1 MEHLDYMTKVE
12 FILAHRN
19 NITLEEFEAIDPLKA
34 TTDFEGIKE
43 LVDRVHT
50 SLVQRLDQDEL
61 GMTLSFD
68 DEAGFFILT
77 YVSRGKSIFQV
88 KMTPQSFEKL
98 SADMIR
104 VIKNYNLKRLDDYQA
119 KKALEDGKK
128 EESSGS
134 NEDRGT
140 PSSGMV
146 DGKTEDI
153 RPEGSSVQSEN
164 PDQTHGGETQEI
176 V

>member
-43 LVDRVHT
+43 LVDRVHN
-50 SLVQRLDQDEL
+50 SLTQRLDQDEL

-68 DEAGFFILT
+68 DDAGFFILT

-128 EESSGS
+128 ENAVGIES
-134 NEDRGT
+134 NTGT
-140 PSSGMV
+140 PGSGVV
-146 DGKTEDI
+146 DSKAENIGS
-153 RPEGSSVQSEN
+153 EGSSLQSEN
-164 PDQTHGGETQEI
+164 TDQTHGGEAQEI